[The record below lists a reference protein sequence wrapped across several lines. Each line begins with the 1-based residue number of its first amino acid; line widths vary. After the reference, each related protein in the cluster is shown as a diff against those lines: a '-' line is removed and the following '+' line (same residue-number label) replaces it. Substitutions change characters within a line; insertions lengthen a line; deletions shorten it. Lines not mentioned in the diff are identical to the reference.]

1 MQRALILAGLAL
13 SIAAAPAVAQNSCAE
28 FSRTPTVGGWSE
40 WQSKEGKVKLAAI
53 GTEQK
58 DGKDLYWIEM
68 QGAQGGPDGKGGI
81 LQVLVPA
88 FPYEPGNIQGM
99 VMKTEGKPAMKAS
112 DQMLGMMRSHM
123 TDSPT
128 AAALRDCASWTKVGD
143 ESVTVPAGTFKT
155 VHYKDTKSSNE
166 VWVSKDVAFGL
177 VKGNFPE
184 KGSGEILLVGNGT
197 GAKSSITEKPM
208 DMGDMMQHQ

>member
-1 MQRALILAGLAL
+1 
-13 SIAAAPAVAQNSCAE
+13 
-28 FSRTPTVGGWSE
+28 
-40 WQSKEGKVKLAAI
+40 
-53 GTEQK
+53 
-58 DGKDLYWIEM
+58 
-68 QGAQGGPDGKGGI
+68 
-81 LQVLVPA
+81 
-88 FPYEPGNIQGM
+88 
-99 VMKTEGKPAMKAS
+99 MKAS
-112 DQMLGMMRSHM
+112 DQMLSMMRSHM

-177 VKGNFPE
+177 VKGSFPD
-184 KGSGEILLVGNGT
+184 KAGEILLVANGT
-197 GAKSSITEKPM
+197 GAKSSITEKPV

>member
-13 SIAAAPAVAQNSCAE
+13 SFAVAPAAAQNSCAE
-28 FSRTPTVGGWSE
+28 YNRTPTIGGWSE

-58 DGKDLYWIEM
+58 EGKDLYWIEM
-68 QGAQGGPDGKGGI
+68 QGAQAGPGGKSGI

-99 VMKTEGKPAMKAS
+99 IMKTEGQPAMKAN
-112 DQMLGMMRSHM
+112 DQMLGMMRSHI

-128 AAALRDCASWTKVGD
+128 TAALRDCASWTKVGD
-143 ESVTVPAGTFKT
+143 ESITVPAGTFKA
-155 VHYKDTKSSNE
+155 VHYKDSKSSNE

-177 VKGNFPE
+177 VKGSFPG
-184 KGSGEILLVGNGT
+184 KAGDVLLVGNGT

-208 DMGDMMQHQ
+208 DMGEMMQHQ